1 MRKGYVV
8 ISIALILLFVTIGI
22 TSAVS
27 FLSSGSADISRSL
40 LTGEQAFFSSDGCLE
55 EALLRLKNDPSYDGG
70 TVSFPEGDCHINID
84 NQSGTYTV
92 KTYFTGL
99 QDYRRGIEAVAEI
112 ADGVLQIKSWEE
124 KASVIE

>member
-40 LTGEQAFFSSDGCLE
+40 LTGEQAFFSSDGFH
-55 EALLRLKNDPSYDGG
+55 AQR
-70 TVSFPEGDCHINID
+70 
-84 NQSGTYTV
+84 
-92 KTYFTGL
+92 
-99 QDYRRGIEAVAEI
+99 
-112 ADGVLQIKSWEE
+112 
-124 KASVIE
+124 